1 MNVKDFFANLFSQI
15 WSAFRWSFSSF
26 RLVDVIDILLI
37 AFIIYEVFAWV
48 RKTKAWALF
57 KGIAVLLVAW
67 ILARILSLNMVLWVL
82 EKAFGVGI
90 LAVIIIFQPEIRRGL
105 EKLGRAGFL
114 QDFLGSKP
122 QREFSLKDTD
132 ELIRALRVMEKAKT
146 GALICIEQ
154 REDLSEYVA
163 TGIPVDATLSAEL
176 LINIFEKNTPLHD
189 GAVIVRHGRVD
200 AATCYLPLS
209 ESTSISKELGTRH
222 RAAIGLSEVTDCKV
236 FVVSEET
243 GQVSM
248 AYGGHIYRNIS
259 DEFIHH
265 ELLSEQ
271 EEEETNTFSIK
282 KLWHREKEAKK

>member
-1 MNVKDFFANLFSQI
+1 MKDFFANLFSQV
-15 WSAFRWSFSSF
+15 WSAFRWSFASF

-37 AFIIYEVFAWV
+37 AIILYEAFLWI
-48 RKTKAWALF
+48 RRTKARALF
-57 KGIAVLLVAW
+57 KGIAVLLAGWLVAK
-67 ILARILSLNMVLWVL
+67 IFSLNMVLWVL

-105 EKLGRAGFL
+105 EKLGKAGFL
-114 QDFLGSKP
+114 PDILSGKP
-122 QREFSLKDTD
+122 EHDFSLKETD

-146 GALICIEQ
+146 GALICIEG
-154 REDLSEYVA
+154 REDLSEYVQ
-163 TGIPVDATLSAEL
+163 TGISVDAALSAEL
-176 LINIFEKNTPLHD
+176 LVNIFEKNTPLHD
-189 GAVIVRHGRVD
+189 GAVIVRGGRVD

-222 RAAIGLSEVTDCKV
+222 RAAIGLSEATDAKV

-248 AYGGHIYRNIS
+248 AYAGHIYRNIS

-265 ELLSEQ
+265 ELLSDKD
-271 EEEETNTFSIK
+271 EEETTGFSIK
-282 KLWHREKEAKK
+282 KFWHREKEAKK